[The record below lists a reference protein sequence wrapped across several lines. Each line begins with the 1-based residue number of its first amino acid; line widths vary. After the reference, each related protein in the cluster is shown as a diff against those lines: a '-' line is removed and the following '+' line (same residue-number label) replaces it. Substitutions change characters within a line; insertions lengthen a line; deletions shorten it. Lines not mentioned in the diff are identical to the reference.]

1 MRRKANDIIAL
12 FDLRNR
18 AKLINQEPIRHSLY
32 PQLPFSSSHKYHTS
46 KEENRKMENPAYDE
60 SHLTLYITMS
70 QIFSIWVVPFHV
82 SPVRL
87 TTVINLTTD
96 SGVQKP
102 SMVNGNHTL
111 YYITK
116 QEDLYQVSEWI
127 KFLVPH
133 VGHLFVLAFQSFA
146 TLFCLL
152 GVVILYPIM
161 WLEERRVI
169 PYKILRKGNLVYNIE
184 RKIPEIKKE

>member
-1 MRRKANDIIAL
+1 MAAVG
-12 FDLRNR
+12 
-18 AKLINQEPIRHSLY
+18 P
-32 PQLPFSSSHKYHTS
+32 SSRSS
-46 KEENRKMENPAYDE
+46 NAYDE
-60 SHLTLYITMS
+60 SHLTLYITLS

-82 SPVRL
+82 SPVKL

-102 SMVNGNHTL
+102 SMVNGDHTL
-111 YYITK
+111 YYIAK

-127 KFLVPH
+127 KFVVPH

-146 TLFCLL
+146 TLFCIL
-152 GVVILYPIM
+152 GVAIFYPIM

-169 PYKILRKGNLVYNIE
+169 PYKMLRKGNLVYNIE